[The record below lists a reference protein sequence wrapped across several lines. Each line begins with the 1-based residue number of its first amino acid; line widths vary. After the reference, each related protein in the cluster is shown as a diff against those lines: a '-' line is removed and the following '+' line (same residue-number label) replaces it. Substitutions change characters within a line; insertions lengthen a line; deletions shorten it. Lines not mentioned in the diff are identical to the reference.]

1 MADLSVESRHQLST
15 ALDTD
20 FEAFGYSRFLRP
32 ANVTRIGSAP
42 SRGPQRSGPTR
53 SGVGPDATFTDAEV
67 IELDPEEKVRLDPFE
82 VADLSRRME
91 RRVMERLI
99 ADRPEDGAPG
109 AAHGALVAPVM

>member
-67 IELDPEEKVRLDPFE
+67 IEKLGKIPGVSMVETQ
-82 VADLSRRME
+82 ST
-91 RRVMERLI
+91 VMR
-99 ADRPEDGAPG
+99 DRTR
-109 AAHGALVAPVM
+109 